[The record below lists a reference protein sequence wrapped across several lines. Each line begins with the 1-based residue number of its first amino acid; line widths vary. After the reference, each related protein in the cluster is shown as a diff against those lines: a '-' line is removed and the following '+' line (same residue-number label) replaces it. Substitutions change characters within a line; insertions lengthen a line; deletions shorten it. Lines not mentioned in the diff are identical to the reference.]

1 MIRQREITPEL
12 LARLTALLFT
22 KLPFQDIL
30 RGDIHYSSISSGSM
44 AELMIENAYFHQSYS
59 KLECASY
66 AQTVIDYV
74 AEKSAWQN
82 EHTVSQQ
89 AAAQELNAF
98 DLLLM
103 TLQDLLVVNNNQLMC
118 SYEHILSWRLLSR
131 HLGEELPLSARY
143 ASWDRQ
149 RWMGDRRSFD
159 WPYITG
165 HNNKQLNVI
174 LHRGIAEHHCHLWG
188 STPYF
193 HVSWVNLMNSPSN
206 SDYSRNLHRLDPRVW
221 AQARLSGSKENA
233 PGALH
238 EDFLKAGEP
247 WSRMGELA
255 QLRAAWIR
263 FYLIQRLTGAENWEP
278 SKRIVCDAVCKLE
291 NWPQLLLSKDMLQA
305 HIDACAY
312 TPRFQE
318 DYALNLFQWDLP
330 AAASNYKILMGE
342 RWFYYNIF
350 ADYFRPESQKKLSS
364 FDYNLFFAYCLIRAG
379 LRAQMVQSNDRI
391 GFDNFSEIERRKG
404 YFLGDSLSERR
415 LTRLAINETLKKP
428 YIQELEV
435 RITPSIAQLKRL
447 EAAVNQGENKEED
460 PRQSKA
466 RKRQYYYTFH
476 FIKQKDTP
484 TAAQRDYGVLQSLT
498 CRNDKLRRKLKKQ
511 ALQIL
516 HFRKTEPQLARRLL
530 GIDAAS
536 QEIGCRPEVFA
547 TVYRLLG
554 GDFVQYGGY
563 PEDLQL
569 PPLGKTYHVGEDFLD
584 IVDGLRAIDEVIR
597 FLDFDCGDRM
607 GHAIA
612 LGINVEAWYENKH
625 RTISLSVQDYLDN
638 LAWFYHALNYF
649 SVPGMHALKERLS
662 ADFEY
667 WFRIVYR
674 NHTSD
679 EALNSFMERARRD
692 CYDKTGEDHG
702 RYRKHTC
709 HFDIMDYYHAWSLRG
724 DDPSCYAEG
733 YFRKPDIT
741 SFLLPMDSCKVNEKF
756 PARYE
761 DRYVAEYSLLNYL
774 YQFDEAVRRE
784 GEKRISIH
792 ISEEYIRGVKAVQL
806 EMRYLLAQKGIAIE
820 TNPTSNVL
828 ISNFRKYEEHP
839 VLAFYN
845 RGLPVSE
852 EEEAECA
859 QLQVSVN
866 TDDSG
871 VFYTDLETE
880 YALLARSLEL
890 ITGENG
896 RPRFKKSDIYTW
908 IDHIRVMGLEQSF
921 RPIDQWL
928 YPSNHRRKAS
938 SVLTARSAAK
948 KCFCLRGKPL
958 QI

>member
-1 MIRQREITPEL
+1 MIHQREITPEL

-22 KLPFQDIL
+22 KLSFRDVL
-30 RGDIHYSSISSGSM
+30 KGEIHYSAISSDNM
-44 AELMIENAYFHQSYS
+44 AELMIDNPYFHQSYS

-74 AEKSAWQN
+74 AEKSAWQR
-82 EHTVSQQ
+82 VSNQ
-89 AAAQELNAF
+89 AVTPHLNAF

-103 TLQDLLVVNNNQLMC
+103 ALQDLLVINNNRIMC

-131 HLGEELPLSARY
+131 HLGEELSLSARY
-143 ASWDRQ
+143 AAWDRQ
-149 RWMGDRRSFD
+149 RRMADRRSFD

-174 LHRGIAEHHCHLWG
+174 LRRGIAEHHCHLWG

-193 HVSWVNLMNSPSN
+193 HVSWVNLMNAPSN
-206 SDYSRNLHRLDPRVW
+206 SDYIRNLRRLDPHVW
-221 AQARLSGSKENA
+221 EQARLSRPKESA
-233 PGALH
+233 PGAPC
-238 EDFLKAGEP
+238 EDALNAGEP
-247 WSRMGELA
+247 WNRMGELA

-263 FYLIQRLTGAENWEP
+263 FYLIQRLTGAHRQEP
-278 SKRIVCDAVCKLE
+278 SQRIVRNTVCKLE
-291 NWPQLLLSKDMLQA
+291 NWPQLLLSKDTLQA

-312 TPRFQE
+312 MPRFQE
-318 DYALNLFQWDLP
+318 DYALNLFRWSLTDP
-330 AAASNYKILMGE
+330 ESNYKILVGE
-342 RWFYYNIF
+342 RWFYYSIF
-350 ADYFRPESQKKLSS
+350 ADYFRPESQKKLDP
-364 FDYNLFFAYCLIRAG
+364 FDYNLFLAYCLIRAS

-391 GFDNFSEIERRKG
+391 GFDNFSEIQDRKD
-404 YFLGDSLSERR
+404 YFLGDPLSERS
-415 LTRLAINETLKKP
+415 LTRLAINESLKKP
-428 YIQELEV
+428 YMRELEV
-435 RITPSIAQLKRL
+435 RITPNTAQLKRL
-447 EAAVNQGENKEED
+447 EAAVNQDENKEED
-460 PRQSKA
+460 PEKSEA
-466 RKRQYYYTFH
+466 RKSQYYYTFH
-476 FIKQKDTP
+476 FIKQKDAP
-484 TAAQRDYGVLQSLT
+484 VAAQGEYTVLQNLT

-516 HFRKTEPQLARRLL
+516 HFRKTEPQLACRLL

-554 GDFVQYGGY
+554 GDFVQFGRQYGKQYGRQYGKQYSGY
-563 PEDLQL
+563 PEEEQL

-612 LGINVEAWYENKH
+612 LGIHVETWYENKH

-638 LAWFYHALNYF
+638 LAWFYHALNHF

-679 EALNSFMERARRD
+679 EALDSIMERARRD

-709 HFDIMDYYHAWSLRG
+709 HFDIMDYYRAWSLRG

-741 SFLLPMDSCKVNEKF
+741 SFLLPMDSGKVNEKF

-761 DRYVAEYSLLNYL
+761 DRYVAEYSLLNYY

-792 ISEEYIRGVKAVQL
+792 ISEEYIRGVKAIQI
-806 EMRYLLAQKGIAIE
+806 EMRYLLARKGISIE

-828 ISNFRKYEEHP
+828 ISTFRKYEEHP

-852 EEEAECA
+852 QEEAECA

-880 YALLARSLEL
+880 YALLARSLEQ
-890 ITGENG
+890 ITGENEK
-896 RPRFKKSDIYTW
+896 PRFKKSDIYTW

-921 RPIDQWL
+921 RPID
-928 YPSNHRRKAS
+928 P
-938 SVLTARSAAK
+938 
-948 KCFCLRGKPL
+948 
-958 QI
+958 